1 MKKMK
6 TLNWSWP
13 LVVGLTLVGCDAA
26 VASKA
31 EVAAD
36 GEAKADAAV
45 EGKAAGK
52 VEAKGEASGEVKAE
66 VVADVKAAGKV
77 ELKTEQLD
85 LESVTFLVKK
95 GKVKDAEALEKT
107 INNPKEK
114 LHKIDIDGDGKLD
127 KIQIVEVKNDDG
139 TIVFELHAIPSSS
152 KKAEDGVVVAFIT
165 FAPDKESKVLIVKAT
180 YAPIV
185 IGYDVVVYDYTT
197 PIVVEND
204 VVVVTGGIGFYGW
217 LFAPRA
223 VYVGVV
229 VWDAPV
235 VVIEGGCWPP
245 GHCKY
250 HGKHKYKFKG
260 KGKHKWH

>member
-1 MKKMK
+1 MKKK
-6 TLNWSWP
+6 TQSCSSALI
-13 LVVGLTLVGCDAA
+13 LGLSLLGCDAA
-26 VASKA
+26 VAGKA

-36 GEAKADAAV
+36 GEAKAEASGDAKA
-45 EGKAAGK
+45 EGKTEAKGK
-52 VEAKGEASGEVKAE
+52 VEGEAKAEVKAE
-66 VVADVKAAGKV
+66 VKVDGKV

-114 LHKIDIDGDGKLD
+114 LHKIDVDGDGKVD

-165 FAPDKESKVLIVKAT
+165 FAPDKENKVLIVKAT

-185 IGYDVVVYDYTT
+185 VGYDVVVYDYTT

-204 VVVVTGGIGFYGW
+204 VVVVTGDIGFYGW

-245 GHCKY
+245 GHCK
-250 HGKHKYKFKG
+250 HRGKHKYKFKG